1 MCDQRFRTRGA
12 ITGYLDDPAAT
23 NDAIHDGWFY
33 PSDVGR
39 VMPRGV
45 LVVTGRTDELNNRGC
60 VKVSPQV
67 IEVVLLSLPQVT
79 EAAAFGLPDR
89 SGVVQI

>member
-1 MCDQRFRTRGA
+1 
-12 ITGYLDDPAAT
+12 
-23 NDAIHDGWFY
+23 
-33 PSDVGR
+33 
-39 VMPRGV
+39 MPRGV